1 MNSAQTTPRRSPQS
15 IRSQNLPW
23 QLRLFSKSLKKQQK
37 LALLLEQIEEC
48 DDKDCILVT
57 HGDNN
62 GALNFHFRA
71 HGGRWTWVEN
81 EVKRIAEMEEL
92 LGDEVLAG
100 APSRIPV
107 DDASFDLAVS
117 IDVHEHLDD
126 CTGFNRELH
135 RVVRPGG
142 RVVVTTPNGDPWKP
156 VSVLKQWS
164 GMTKEVYGHK
174 VLGYNVEQ
182 HEAMLETVGFET
194 IAAGSYSK
202 FFTELAELAIN
213 LVYVKILAR
222 RGGSQVEAGII
233 APSSR
238 EQLRSVERQ
247 YRIYALIYP
256 ALYAFTRLD
265 LLLLPLT
272 GYAVSVVAQKPE

>member
-1 MNSAQTTPRRSPQS
+1 VKP
-15 IRSQNLPW
+15 PW

-37 LALLLEQIEEC
+37 LALLLGQIE
-48 DDKDCILVT
+48 DSRDRDCLLVT

-81 EVKRIAEMEEL
+81 EASRIAEVEEL
-92 LGDEVLAG
+92 LGEKVLAG
-100 APSRIPV
+100 APANIPV
-107 DDASFDLAVS
+107 EDASFDLAVS
-117 IDVHEHLDD
+117 IDVHEHLHD
-126 CTGFNRELH
+126 CTSFNRELH

-156 VSVLKQWS
+156 VSVLKRWT
-164 GMTKEVYGHK
+164 GMSKEVYGHK

-182 HEAMLETVGFET
+182 HQAMLKSVGLEP

-202 FFTELAELAIN
+202 FFTELVELAIN
-213 LVYVKILAR
+213 LTYVKILSR
-222 RGGSQVEAGII
+222 RGGSKVQAGVI

-247 YRIYALIYP
+247 YRFYALIYP
-256 ALYAFTRLD
+256 ALYAISCLD
-265 LLLLPLT
+265 LFLFPFT
-272 GYAVSVVAQKPE
+272 GYAVSVVSRKPQ

>member
-1 MNSAQTTPRRSPQS
+1 MNTARSTSTSSPKS
-15 IRSQNLPW
+15 LGPEGLPW
-23 QLRLFSKSLKKQQK
+23 QLKLFSKSLKKKQK
-37 LALLLEQIEEC
+37 LALLLGQIE
-48 DDKDCILVT
+48 DSRDLDCLLIT

-81 EVKRIAEMEEL
+81 EAKRITEMEEL

-117 IDVHEHLDD
+117 IDVHEHLDVA
-126 CTGFNRELH
+126 TGFNRELH

-142 RVVVTTPNGDPWKP
+142 RVIVTTPNGDPWKP
-156 VSVLKQWS
+156 VSVLKHWT

-182 HEAMLETVGFET
+182 HEAMLEKVGLEP
-194 IAAGSYSK
+194 IAAGSYSR
-202 FFTELAELAIN
+202 FFTELVELAIN
-213 LVYVKILAR
+213 LTYVKILSR
-222 RGGSQVEAGII
+222 LGGSKVEVGVI

-238 EQLRSVERQ
+238 EQLRTVERQ
-247 YRIYALIYP
+247 YRFYALIYP
-256 ALYAFTRLD
+256 ALYAISRLD
-265 LLLLPLT
+265 LLLFPLT
-272 GYAVSVVAQKPE
+272 GYAVSVVSRKPQ

>member
-1 MNSAQTTPRRSPQS
+1 MNSARTTPGSSPESFEAQEF
-15 IRSQNLPW
+15 PW

-37 LALLLEQIEEC
+37 LALLLEQMEEC

-81 EVKRIAEMEEL
+81 ETKRIAEMEEL

-182 HEAMLETVGFET
+182 HEAMLEGVGLEP
-194 IAAGSYSK
+194 IDAGSYSR
-202 FFTELAELAIN
+202 FFTELVELAIN
-213 LVYVKILAR
+213 LTYVKILSR
-222 RGGSQVEAGII
+222 RGGSKVESGVI

-247 YRIYALIYP
+247 YRIYALLYP
-256 ALYAFTRLD
+256 ALWVFSRLD
-265 LLLLPLT
+265 LLLFPFT
-272 GYAVSVVAQKPE
+272 GYAVSVVSQKPE